1 VTLGIREVRRAAV
14 RIAGLARR
22 TPLKPSTTLS
32 RRLGRSVH
40 LKLESMQDTGAFKLR
55 GAANA
60 ILSLPADAQRRGV
73 VTVSSGNHGRALA
86 WVAHKLGIPAVVC
99 LTRLVPDVKKA
110 AIRELG
116 AEVLDEPEDQAQAT
130 TLARRLADERGL
142 SYVDPFDQPE
152 VIAGQGTTGL
162 EILEERP
169 EVDTLIV
176 PVGGGGLIAGIAV
189 AARTLKPGIRIVGV
203 TNDRHPAMY
212 ECLQAG
218 RIVPVGEAPTLAD
231 ALPGAIPADNRHT
244 FSLCREHVTEL
255 RLVSERTIARGMAF
269 ALRRERIVLEGAG
282 AVGLGLLLDAPPDL
296 ELGEDVAVLC
306 TGDNVDVGRL
316 LELARDHPEV

>member
-1 VTLGIREVRRAAV
+1 VTLGLREVRGAAD

-22 TPLKPSTTLS
+22 TPLKPSTALS
-32 RRLGRSVH
+32 RRLDRSVH
-40 LKLESMQDTGAFKLR
+40 LKLESRQDTGAFNLR

-60 ILSLPADAQRRGV
+60 ILSLPPDAQRRGV

-86 WVAHKLGIPAVVC
+86 WVARRLGIPAVVC

-116 AEVLDEPEDQAQAT
+116 AEVLDEPEDQARAT
-130 TLARRLADERGL
+130 DLARQLAEERGL
-142 SYVDPFDQPE
+142 SYVDPFDHPD

-162 EILEERP
+162 EILDERP
-169 EVDTLIV
+169 EVDTLVV
-176 PVGGGGLIAGIAV
+176 PVGGGGLIGGIAV
-189 AARTLKPGIRIVGV
+189 AARALKPEIRIVGV

-212 ECLQAG
+212 ECLRAG

-231 ALPGAIPADNRHT
+231 ALPGAIPSDNQFT
-244 FSLCREHVTEL
+244 FSLCRDHVDEV

-269 ALRRERIVLEGAG
+269 ALRRERLVLEGAG
-282 AVGLGLLLDAPPDL
+282 AVGLGLLLDAPADL
-296 ELGEDVAVLC
+296 DLGADVAVVC
-306 TGDNVDVGRL
+306 TGDNVDVERL
-316 LELARDHPEV
+316 LELAREHPDV